1 MGMSIRN
8 VKRIDIT
15 KLMSMLC
22 RTIHEAEG
30 PCENQYTSCLA
41 HVNLRICDISHM
53 VTKATEKQREPIKV
67 SQKGDGLEETWK
79 WACPSCI
86 RDIAYGWKFCP
97 ECGQEMDWGEG
108 QIKNILIRRKKPI
121 TLNS

>member
-1 MGMSIRN
+1 MSDIPN
-8 VKRIDIT
+8 VKQTDIT
-15 KLMSMLC
+15 KLMSLLC

-30 PCENQYTSCLA
+30 PCENQYTSCRA

-53 VTKATEKQREPIKV
+53 VTKATKKQREPIKV

-86 RDIAYGWKFCP
+86 CDICYGWKFCP
-97 ECGQEMDWGEG
+97 KCQEKREQFVSNCLQKSEKELEED
-108 QIKNILIRRKKPI
+108 
-121 TLNS
+121 

>member
-1 MGMSIRN
+1 MSIRN

-30 PCENQYTSCLA
+30 PCENQHTSCLA
-41 HVNLRICDISHM
+41 HVNLRICDISYM
-53 VTKATEKQREPIKV
+53 VDNATEKQREPIKV
-67 SQKGDGLEETWK
+67 SQKGDGLEESWK

-86 RDIAYGWKFCP
+86 CDIAYGWKFCP

-108 QIKNILIRRKKPI
+108 QIKTYL
-121 TLNS
+121 